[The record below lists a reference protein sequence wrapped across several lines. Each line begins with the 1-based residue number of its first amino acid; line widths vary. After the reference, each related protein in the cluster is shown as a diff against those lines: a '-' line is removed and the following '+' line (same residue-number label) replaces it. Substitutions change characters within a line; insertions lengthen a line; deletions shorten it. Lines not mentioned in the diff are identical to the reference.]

1 MAALYMVLVH
11 CPKNILNLGIET
23 EPVTVG
29 ADATIYVWFMGQIS
43 GPKNRTYA
51 FESAPAVTGSVFMR
65 RIRLVLAQCGR
76 CFARRFLFYIF
87 NWRHKIG
94 GFLFI

>member
-29 ADATIYVWFMGQIS
+29 ADATIYVWFLGQIY

-51 FESAPAVTGSVFMR
+51 FESAPAVTGSVFMGSPPLFHSSIP
-65 RIRLVLAQCGR
+65 RILP
-76 CFARRFLFYIF
+76 
-87 NWRHKIG
+87 NSSS
-94 GFLFI
+94 

>member
-29 ADATIYVWFMGQIS
+29 ADATIYVWFLGQIY
-43 GPKNRTYA
+43 GPKY
-51 FESAPAVTGSVFMR
+51 PG
-65 RIRLVLAQCGR
+65 
-76 CFARRFLFYIF
+76 YILYLL
-87 NWRHKIG
+87 HP
-94 GFLFI
+94 LQP